1 MKVLLTTPTYPPF
14 NSGLG
19 NAVHRHAVGLRQHG
33 FDVVVATGGQQRA
46 TELIDGIRVE
56 RFAVTGA
63 DYLRSP
69 IRGDVEGYSKFLLSE
84 NCDAIVMEAW
94 QTWSTDIALQLADQI
109 KARKYLYSHCVS
121 TNSWLPYMPVR
132 SLAFYLLWR
141 PYWWTIKQKIAKL
154 DGMIFLADGGSDDR
168 FDDMEAARK
177 VGLPIH
183 VIPNSCQDGAL
194 DMATTERN
202 QIISVGSY
210 TPAKG
215 FDYVL
220 DAYARSR
227 AKNVIPLALFGQEHT
242 GFSETLRQQAQDL
255 GLHPSMVS
263 FNSGVAGE
271 ALLQQY
277 ARSRLFISGS
287 HTECQPLVLLDAM
300 AAGTPFIARSTGC
313 IAGMPGGQAVISAAE
328 AAEAIDRLLA
338 DADAWSR
345 HQATGLQAAQSTY
358 AEERNSALLADLL
371 RNDHLHTK
379 AAAS

>member
-19 NAVHRHAVGLRQHG
+19 NAVHRHALGLRKHG

-46 TELIDGIRVE
+46 TAVVDDIRVE

-69 IRGDVEGYSKFLLSE
+69 IRGDVDSYRKFLLSE
-84 NCDAIVMEAW
+84 TCDAIVLEAW
-94 QTWSTDIALQLADQI
+94 QTWSTDIALQLADQL

-168 FDDMEAARK
+168 FDDLAAARK
-177 VGLPIH
+177 VGVPIH
-183 VIPNSCQDGAL
+183 VIPNSCQDSAL
-194 DMATTERN
+194 DMPALERDH
-202 QIISVGSY
+202 IISVGSY

-220 DAYARSR
+220 EAYARSS
-227 AKNVIPLALFGQEHT
+227 AKNVVPLALFGQEHT
-242 GFSETLRQQAQDL
+242 GFSDTLRQQAQNL
-255 GLHPSMVS
+255 GLDPSVVT
-263 FNSGVAGE
+263 FNSGVAGV
-271 ALLQQY
+271 ALLQHY
-277 ARSRLFISGS
+277 SRARLFISGS

-300 AAGTPFIARSTGC
+300 AMGTPFVARATGC
-313 IAGMPGGQAVISAAE
+313 IATMPGGEAVISIAE
-328 AAEAIDRLLA
+328 AADAIDLLLSNA
-338 DADAWSR
+338 EVWSG
-345 HQATGLQAAQSTY
+345 HSAAGLQAAQSTY
-358 AEERNSALLADLL
+358 ADARNSALLADLL
-371 RNDHLHTK
+371 SDGRLQSSV
-379 AAAS
+379 AIP

>member
-1 MKVLLTTPTYPPF
+1 VKVLLTTPTYPPF

-19 NAVHRHAVGLRQHG
+19 NAVHRHAIGLSKHG

-46 TELIDGIRVE
+46 TEAVDGIRVE

-63 DYLRSP
+63 DYLRNP
-69 IRGDVEGYSKFLLSE
+69 IRGDVDGYSKFLLSE
-84 NCDAIVMEAW
+84 VCDTIVMEAW
-94 QTWSTDIALQLADQI
+94 QTWSTDIALQLADQL

-121 TNSWLPYMPVR
+121 TNSWLPYIPVR
-132 SLAFYLLWR
+132 SLASYLLWR

-154 DGMIFLADGGSDDR
+154 DGMIFLADAGSDDR
-168 FDDMEAARK
+168 FDDLAAARK

-183 VIPNSCQDGAL
+183 VIPNSCQNSAL
-194 DMATTERN
+194 GTMSVERD

-215 FDYVL
+215 FGFVL

-227 AKNVIPLALFGQEHT
+227 AKNLIPLALFGQEHT
-242 GFSETLRQQAQDL
+242 AFSETLRQQARDL
-255 GLHPSMVS
+255 DLDHELVT
-263 FNSGVAGE
+263 FNSGVAGA

-277 ARSRLFISGS
+277 RRARLFISGS

-313 IAGMPGGQAVISAAE
+313 IAGMPGGEAVINSAG
-328 AAEAIDRLLA
+328 AAEAIDRILSN
-338 DADAWSR
+338 ADAWSR
-345 HQATGLQAAQSTY
+345 HQAAGLQAARSTY
-358 AEERNSALLADLL
+358 DDGRNSALLADLL
-371 RNDHLHTK
+371 TADRRPMGANG
-379 AAAS
+379 S